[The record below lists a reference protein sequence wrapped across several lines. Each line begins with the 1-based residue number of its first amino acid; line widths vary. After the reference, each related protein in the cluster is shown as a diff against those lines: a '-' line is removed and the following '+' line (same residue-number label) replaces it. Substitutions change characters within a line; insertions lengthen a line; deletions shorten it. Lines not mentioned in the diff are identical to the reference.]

1 MNLHFIELRKRII
14 NCFIFI
20 ICVFLILFSFSQE
33 LYSLIAKPIIKQLP
47 EGNTLIATHVTTPF
61 LIPLKLT
68 FLISIIISIP
78 YFISNIWNFIS
89 PGLYKNE
96 KTKIL
101 PIIIYSIILFY
112 IGLLFSFYII
122 CPLALNFFTTCI
134 SNSITIMTDISNYL
148 DFIISIS
155 IATGISFQIPIIT
168 ILIIKFN
175 FISKKDL
182 TDKRKY
188 VIILAFILGMLL
200 TPPDVI
206 SQILLAIPIWILFEI
221 GILLS
226 KNEKT

>member
-1 MNLHFIELRKRII
+1 MNVHFIELRKKII

-20 ICVFLILFSFSQE
+20 LCVFLILFSFSQKI
-33 LYSLIAKPIIKQLP
+33 YVFIAEPMIRQLP

-61 LIPLKLT
+61 LVPLKLT

-78 YFISNIWNFIS
+78 YIINNIWKFIA

-96 KTKIL
+96 KNKIF
-101 PIIIYSIILFY
+101 PIIIYSTILFY

-122 CPLALNFFTTCI
+122 CPLALSFFATC
-134 SNSITIMTDISNYL
+134 SSTSITVMTDISNYL

-168 ILIIKFN
+168 ILIIKLN
-175 FISKKDL
+175 VIKKKDL
-182 TDKRKY
+182 SNKRKY
-188 VIILAFILGMLL
+188 IIILAFILGMLL

-206 SQILLAIPIWILFEI
+206 SQILLAIPIWLLFEI
-221 GILLS
+221 GLLLS
-226 KNEKT
+226 KN

>member
-1 MNLHFIELRKRII
+1 MNVHFIELRKKII

-20 ICVFLILFSFSQE
+20 LCVFLILFSFSQKI
-33 LYSLIAKPIIKQLP
+33 YVFIAEPMIRQLP

-78 YFISNIWNFIS
+78 YIINNIWKFIA

-96 KTKIL
+96 KNKIF
-101 PIIIYSIILFY
+101 PIIIYSTILFY

-122 CPLALNFFTTCI
+122 CPLALSFFATC
-134 SNSITIMTDISNYL
+134 SSTSITVMTDISNYL

-168 ILIIKFN
+168 ILIIKLN
-175 FISKKDL
+175 VIKKKDL
-182 TDKRKY
+182 SNKRKY
-188 VIILAFILGMLL
+188 IIILAFILGMLL

-206 SQILLAIPIWILFEI
+206 SQILLAIPIWLLFEI
-221 GILLS
+221 GLLLS
-226 KNEKT
+226 KN